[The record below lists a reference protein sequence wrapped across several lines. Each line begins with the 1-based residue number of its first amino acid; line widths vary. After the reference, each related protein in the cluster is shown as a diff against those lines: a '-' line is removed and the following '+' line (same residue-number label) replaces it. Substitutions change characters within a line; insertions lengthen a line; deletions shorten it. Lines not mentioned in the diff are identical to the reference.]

1 MNQTTVPANNLDNFS
16 IGSCIPGQE
25 LPTLSCLPALWLA
38 FFAACV
44 FAALGFG
51 LIWIMKLRRCYRMS
65 KGKRDVYFNEF
76 EFSARHHQG
85 GNLGAGTSSIVMREE
100 WVDIE
105 QRAQLYSP
113 NPLAAAFRAKETP
126 KSMFAKREAEEERV
140 VSPEVSN
147 EDSYPLAVPP
157 DWFRELGR
165 SKPGGPSLSGG
176 DDHDRGLMQNRPPS
190 YTLTESIYGLSR
202 KHHHDSIKT
211 GAEPRRRV
219 SLP

>member
-1 MNQTTVPANNLDNFS
+1 
-16 IGSCIPGQE
+16 
-25 LPTLSCLPALWLA
+25 
-38 FFAACV
+38 
-44 FAALGFG
+44 
-51 LIWIMKLRRCYRMS
+51 
-65 KGKRDVYFNEF
+65 
-76 EFSARHHQG
+76 
-85 GNLGAGTSSIVMREE
+85 MREE